1 MPLVRV
7 LWYNDTG
14 FTIRSNAMSQ
24 QTSPLTYEGVLEMFQ
39 EVKVMFQ
46 ETDRKF
52 QESAREFDKRMEES
66 AREFDKRMEES
77 AKHQAETDRQMKE
90 TRKQIGSLG
99 SRVGEIVENMVYGD
113 IVSQFRELGYKVT
126 ARSQN
131 KEFGEEGTSESG
143 EIDLLLEDGD
153 VAILI
158 EAKTTLKTDHVIE
171 HVERLEKYR
180 RWNDARGWGDKLRF
194 VGAVAGTVV
203 ANNVIEFAH
212 ASGLYVIVQSARDVK
227 IVETPEGFKAKEW

>member
-1 MPLVRV
+1 M
-7 LWYNDTG
+7 
-14 FTIRSNAMSQ
+14 MSQ
-24 QTSPLTYEGVLEMFQ
+24 QTSPLSYEGILELIEQ
-39 EVKVMFQ
+39 S
-46 ETDRKF
+46 R
-52 QESAREFDKRMEES
+52 REF
-66 AREFDKRMEES
+66 
-77 AKHQAETDRQMKE
+77 DRQMKE

-171 HVERLEKYR
+171 HIERLEKYR

-194 VGAVAGTVV
+194 VGAVAGAVV